1 MRMTSI
7 KKHGLTAAFMASFV
21 ATAWAQGIPVID
33 VAAIAQAIQQL
44 QQGMQQLQQLQQTHQ
59 SFNKLT
65 SMGDIAA
72 ILNQPGIRQAM
83 PKDFNAVSQALLG
96 QGGTAQQRYD
106 ANTLYATTSSAN
118 TAYTAEIERQKR
130 VTAGTQSV
138 AQQLYDTT
146 AQRAAG
152 IDQLRQQIGQSE
164 DPKTIMDL
172 QARIASEQLAAQN
185 DLAQIQAFKM
195 LADAEDKVSAQHEKE
210 LSQQHMDAVIQSSRS
225 GGQ

>member
-1 MRMTSI
+1 MRIASI
-7 KKHGLTAAFMASFV
+7 RNCGLITAFVASF
-21 ATAWAQGIPVID
+21 AAAAWAQGIPVID

-44 QQGMQQLQQLQQTHQ
+44 QQGLQQLQQLQQTHQ

-65 SMGDIAA
+65 NMGDIAA
-72 ILNQPGIRQAM
+72 VLNQPGIRQAM
-83 PKDFNAVSQALLG
+83 PRDFNAVSQALLG

-106 ANTLYATTSSAN
+106 ANTLYSSASNAN

-130 VTAGTQSV
+130 LTAGTQSV

-210 LSQQHMDAVIQSSRS
+210 LSQQHMDAVIQASRS

>member
-1 MRMTSI
+1 MRIASI
-7 KKHGLTAAFMASFV
+7 KRHGLTIAFVVSLAAA
-21 ATAWAQGIPVID
+21 ALAQGIPVID

-72 ILNQPGIRQAM
+72 VLNQPGIRQAM

-106 ANTLYATTSSAN
+106 ANTLYTSASNAN

-195 LADAEDKVSAQHEKE
+195 LADAEDKVSAQHERE
-210 LSQQHMDAVIQSSRS
+210 LSQQHMDAVIKASR
-225 GGQ
+225 GQ